1 LITTTGA
8 LSAIIDT
15 SALGK
20 KINEMGQEKDDGRR
34 AGWMEGRMDGW
45 MKGWMDGRMD
55 GWKGIG

>member
-1 LITTTGA
+1 MITTTGA

-34 AGWMEGRMDGW
+34 AGWMEGRKDGW
-45 MKGWMDGRMD
+45 MKGRKEGRMD